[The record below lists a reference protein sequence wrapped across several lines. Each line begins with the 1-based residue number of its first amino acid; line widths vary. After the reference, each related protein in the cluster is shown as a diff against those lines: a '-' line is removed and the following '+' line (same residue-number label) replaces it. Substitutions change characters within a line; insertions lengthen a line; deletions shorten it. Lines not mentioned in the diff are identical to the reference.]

1 MSFGDGFR
9 PRPTRV
15 LGLLALALAIAGG
28 VVWLGLAHSGSSE
41 RVGRLVHACP
51 NGQVRE
57 ADAGEDNGDKAGE
70 SGDKDRKSKTGDR
83 DADADGKA
91 DPDAK
96 NANGAIAKGCEAR
109 FHPESYGDLSRANS
123 SLVSQGTDPFK
134 TVRAGAYQHALTQRA
149 ALSNAAP
156 DVAGTD
162 GSWTPYGTGAD
173 AADNT
178 DFDQSNGSTEEG
190 LGAVSGRISDYAYDA
205 STGSLYAAASNGGIW
220 KTTDMGQHWTSV
232 GDNLPT
238 QVVSAVAFSP
248 AQGGTLLVLTGD
260 DAFGFDSIAGL
271 GVYRST
277 DGGATWQ
284 KGTGVP
290 DGANGFRIAVDP
302 SDTSVAYA
310 ATGAG
315 LYRTTDD
322 GVSWTNVN
330 LPTGDGVAGG
340 QPDCTGNSSVADG
353 CFLANQVTDVVVQG
367 NPKSG
372 ITGTP
377 GAVLAA
383 VGWRAGTAQDADGTV
398 QSPNNGIYV
407 SDTGA
412 PGTFTKT
419 APNVGGSD
427 HGFSTQAET
436 GRVALGIA
444 DGPDQ
449 DHKIVYALVE
459 DAVKFNG
466 GISGID
472 VEGPTAVPSPTVLK
486 GVYVSTDFG
495 HTWTEME
502 DSTTMSNDVTSGSA
516 LVGGVCTSQSYCP
529 GVQAWYNEW
538 VKPDPTTQD
547 SSGVPTRVGL
557 GLEEVWEG
565 AGAPPTVPDTTQFHV
580 IGRYFG
586 GTTCAFLSTGLPDC
600 PTNNPPQPSTTTHP
614 DQHGSIFIPDG
625 HGGVTLVVGNDGG
638 AYSQHVASGDDF
650 DNTHWGRGI
659 NTDLHTLQ
667 PYDAEMAKDG
677 TVYAGLQDN
686 GELKIQP
693 DQQQFEIFGGDG
705 FFTAVDPD
713 NSNIAYEEYTS
724 GAISVTKDGGKNWQ
738 SMDPQLTSP
747 QFSNPFMMDPTDA
760 NHLITAGRD
769 VEETTAGPDTVQCV
783 DPSCSVIN
791 TQWTKV
797 YDLGTQKHPGD
808 ASASSS
814 DDDPDNQMSAIDLN
828 GDNAYIGYCGFCDV
842 ITQGTP
848 FANGIATNV
857 GGAQPGKRLT
867 GNGWHIAAAHGLPSR
882 YISSVRMDS
891 SDPRTVY
898 VTVGGYGRK
907 WAPPGAVKDDTS
919 KVGTGH
925 VFKSTDAGE
934 NFTDITGDLPD
945 VPANWVIIRGG
956 QLIVGTDIGVFAS
969 SDLSGTSWA
978 VLGNGL
984 PNVPITHLEL
994 KPGDPNTLVAA
1005 TYGRGVYLYHFNTP
1019 PTAPTQP
1026 GAPVACRAG
1035 AGFAHF
1041 AAAAAKRGLRIR
1053 AVSRRHGSVVVNVYR
1068 YSVGNRVTGRKRLAT
1083 FRNPKGAIALKPR
1096 GLKNGWYAVQAT
1108 SHLAGTPAVVRSDTF
1123 HRINGRFKRRA
1134 DFYGGAGC
1142 GDLRSFH
1149 LSSPVFG
1156 GGHNRSLAAS
1166 YRVGRAGNV
1175 SVVLFRGRKV
1185 IKRFRTVH
1193 AKAGKTYH
1201 LRIASR
1207 HLKLGVYTVRVKL
1220 ARTGGAVSRSLVSR
1234 RL

>member
-1 MSFGDGFR
+1 MSFR
-9 PRPTRV
+9 LKPVRLVV
-15 LGLLALALAIAGG
+15 LLVLVLAGAAAIVMLAIP
-28 VVWLGLAHSGSSE
+28 HGSAQ
-41 RVGRLVHACP
+41 RVGRLMRACP
-51 NGQVRE
+51 NGYVRE
-57 ADAGEDNGDKAGE
+57 ADGAQRTAHREE
-70 SGDKDRKSKTGDR
+70 RDREEHS
-83 DADADGKA
+83 
-91 DPDAK
+91 AK
-96 NANGAIAKGCEAR
+96 PGCEPR
-109 FHPESYGDLSRANS
+109 FHPESFADLSRANS
-123 SLVSQGTDPFK
+123 AKVSQNTDPFTSVK
-134 TVRAGAYQHALTQRA
+134 SGAYESSIKQRA
-149 ALSNAAP
+149 ALEADPSGVP
-156 DVAGTD
+156 GAG

-173 AADNT
+173 VADNT

-190 LGAVSGRISDYAYDA
+190 LGAVSGRISDFAYDS
-205 STGSLYAAASNGGIW
+205 STHSLYAAASNGGIW
-220 KTTDMGQHWTSV
+220 KSTDMGQSWSSIA
-232 GDNLPT
+232 DNLPT
-238 QVVSAVAFSP
+238 QVVSAIAYSP

-260 DAFGFDSIAGL
+260 NAFGFDSIAGL

-277 DGGATWQ
+277 DGGATWT

-302 SDTSVAYA
+302 SDPSVAYA

-330 LPTGDGVAGG
+330 LPTGNGVASG
-340 QPDCTGNSSVADG
+340 QPNCTGNSSIAEG

-367 NPKSG
+367 NAKQG

-377 GAVLAA
+377 GAVVAA
-383 VGWRAGTAQDADGTV
+383 VGWRAGTAKDDDGTV
-398 QSPNNGIYV
+398 QSPNNGIYE

-412 PGTFTKT
+412 PGTFTKE

-436 GRVALGIA
+436 GRIALGIA
-444 DGPDQ
+444 GGPDQ
-449 DHKIVYALVE
+449 DHKVIYALVE

-466 GISGID
+466 GVSGID
-472 VEGPTAVPSPTVLK
+472 VEGPTAIPSPTVLK

-495 HTWTEME
+495 KTWKEME
-502 DSTTMSNDVTSGSA
+502 DSGEIDNDPTSGSA
-516 LVGGVCTSQSYCP
+516 LVGGVCVSQQYCP

-538 VKPDPTTQD
+538 VKPDPTQQD
-547 SSGVPTRVGL
+547 SSGIPTRL
-557 GLEEVWEG
+557 NFGLEEVWEG
-565 AGAPPTVPDTTQFHV
+565 SGASPTVPDTTKFHV

-586 GTTCAFLSTGLPDC
+586 GTTCAFLNTGLPVC
-600 PTNNPPQPSTTTHP
+600 PTNNPPQTSTTTHP

-625 HGGVTLVVGNDGG
+625 QGGVTLVVGNDGG
-638 AYSQHVASGDDF
+638 AYSQHVASGGDF
-650 DNTHWGRGI
+650 DNTGWGRGI
-659 NTDLHTLQ
+659 NEGLHTLQ

-693 DQQQFEIFGGDG
+693 DQKQFEIYGGDG

-713 NSNIAYEEYTS
+713 NSNIAYEEYTA
-724 GAISVTKDGGKNWQ
+724 GAISVTKDGGKNWM

-747 QFSNPFMMDPTDA
+747 QFSNPFIMDPTDA

-769 VEETTAGPDTVQCV
+769 VEETTAGPDTVTCA
-783 DPSCSVIN
+783 DPSCSLIN
-791 TQWTKV
+791 TNWTKV

-808 ASASSS
+808 SSASSAS
-814 DDDPDNQMSAIDLN
+814 DDPDNQMSAIDLN

-842 ITQGTP
+842 ITQGRP

-857 GGAQPGKRLT
+857 GGSQAPKRLT
-867 GNGWHIAAAHGLPSR
+867 GQGWHIAAAHGLPSR
-882 YISSVRMDS
+882 YISSIRMDPAN
-891 SDPRTVY
+891 PRTVY

-934 NFTDITGDLPD
+934 NFTDITGNLPD
-945 VPANWVIIRGG
+945 TPANWVILRGG

-969 SDLSGTSWA
+969 SDTNGSSWG
-978 VLGNGL
+978 VLGSGL

-994 KPGDPNTLVAA
+994 KPGDPNTMVAA
-1005 TYGRGVYLYHFNTP
+1005 TYGRGVYLYHFNSP
-1019 PTAPTQP
+1019 PTASGGVQGTRT
-1026 GAPVACRAG
+1026 ACLAG
-1035 AGFAHF
+1035 AGFTHF
-1041 AAAAAKRGLRIR
+1041 IARAAKHGRGLKVQAISKTRGTVR
-1053 AVSRRHGSVVVNVYR
+1053 VNVYR
-1068 YSVGNRVTGRKRLAT
+1068 YSVGNRVTRRTRVRT
-1083 FRNPKGAIALKPR
+1083 FRNPRKALSLSAKHLR
-1096 GLKNGWYAVQAT
+1096 NGWYAVQASASSPGVT
-1108 SHLAGTPAVVRSDTF
+1108 AITRSDTF
-1123 HRINGRFKRRA
+1123 HVAHGTFFRRA
-1134 DFYGGAGC
+1134 DFYGKARC
-1142 GDLRSFH
+1142 GDLSAFH

-1156 GGHNRSLAAS
+1156 GTTRRSLTAT

-1175 SVVLFRGRKV
+1175 SVVLFKGRKV

-1193 AKAGKTYH
+1193 AVTGKTYRVH
-1201 LRIASR
+1201 IRPR
-1207 HLKLGVYTVRVKL
+1207 GLKVGAYTVRVKL
-1220 ARTGGAVSRSLVSR
+1220 SRTGGGDTRTLLSR

>member
-1 MSFGDGFR
+1 MSFR
-9 PRPTRV
+9 LKPMRLVV
-15 LGLLALALAIAGG
+15 LVALVLAGAAAIVLFAATHGG
-28 VVWLGLAHSGSSE
+28 HAKQ
-41 RVGRLVHACP
+41 VGRLVRACP
-51 NGQVRE
+51 TGYVRE
-57 ADAGEDNGDKAGE
+57 MDADETADGGRRSADAN
-70 SGDKDRKSKTGDR
+70 
-83 DADADGKA
+83 
-91 DPDAK
+91 
-96 NANGAIAKGCEAR
+96 CEPR

-123 SLVSQGTDPFK
+123 AKVSQNTDPFT
-134 TVRAGAYQHALTQRA
+134 TVKSGAYESSLEQRA
-149 ALSNAAP
+149 ALEADP
-156 DVAGTD
+156 AGIPGAS

-173 AADNT
+173 VADNL
-178 DFDQSNGSTEEG
+178 DFDQTGGSTAEG
-190 LGAVSGRISDYAYDA
+190 LGAVSGRISDFAYDA

-220 KTTDMGQHWTSV
+220 KSTDMGQSWASIA
-232 GDNLPT
+232 DNLPT
-238 QVVSAVAFSP
+238 QVVSAVAYSP

-260 DAFGFDSIAGL
+260 NAFGFDSIAGL

-277 DGGATWQ
+277 DGGATWT

-302 SDTSVAYA
+302 SDPSVAYA

-330 LPTGDGVAGG
+330 LPTGNGVGSG
-340 QPDCTGNSSVADG
+340 QPNCTGNSSVADG

-367 NPKSG
+367 NPKQG
-372 ITGTP
+372 IAGTP
-377 GAVLAA
+377 GAVVAA
-383 VGWRAGTAQDADGTV
+383 VGWRAGMAKDDDGTV
-398 QSPNNGIYV
+398 QSPGNGIYE

-412 PGTFTKT
+412 PGTFTKE

-427 HGFSTQAET
+427 HGFATQAES
-436 GRVALGIA
+436 GRIALGIA

-449 DHKIVYALVE
+449 DHKVIYALVE
-459 DAVKFNG
+459 DAVKFDG
-466 GISGID
+466 GVSGID
-472 VEGPTAVPSPTVLK
+472 VEGPTAVPAPSVLK

-495 HTWTEME
+495 KTWKEME
-502 DSTTMSNDVTSGSA
+502 DSLTIDNDPTSGSA
-516 LVGGVCTSQSYCP
+516 LVGGVCVSQMYCP

-538 VKPDPTTQD
+538 VKPDPTQQD
-547 SSGVPTRVGL
+547 SSGIPTRL
-557 GLEEVWEG
+557 DFGLEELWQG
-565 AGAPPTVPDTTQFHV
+565 SGAPPAVPDTTKFHV

-586 GTTCAFLSTGLPDC
+586 GTTCAFLNTGLPVC

-614 DQHGSIFIPDG
+614 DQHGSIFVPDG
-625 HGGVTLVVGNDGG
+625 QGGVTLVVGNDGG
-638 AYSQHVASGDDF
+638 AYSQHVASGADF
-650 DNTHWGRGI
+650 DNTQWGRGI
-659 NTDLHTLQ
+659 NEGLHTLQ

-693 DQQQFEIFGGDG
+693 DQKQFEIYGGDG

-724 GAISVTKDGGKNWQ
+724 GAISVTKDGGKNWM

-747 QFSNPFMMDPTDA
+747 QFSNPFIMDPTDA

-769 VEETTAGPDTVQCV
+769 VEETTAGPDTVTCA
-783 DPSCSVIN
+783 DPSCSLVN
-791 TQWTKV
+791 TNWTKV

-808 ASASSS
+808 ANASSA

-842 ITQGTP
+842 ITQGRP

-857 GGAQPGKRLT
+857 GGSQPAKRLT
-867 GNGWHIAAAHGLPSR
+867 GQGWHIAAAHGLPSR
-882 YISSVRMDS
+882 YISSIRMDPS
-891 SDPRTVY
+891 NPSTVY

-934 NFTDITGDLPD
+934 NFTDITANLPD
-945 VPANWVIIRGG
+945 TPANWVIVRGG

-969 SDLSGTSWA
+969 SDTNGSSWA

-994 KPGDPNTLVAA
+994 KPGDPNTMVAA
-1005 TYGRGVYLYHFNTP
+1005 TYGRGVYLYHFDAP
-1019 PTAPTQP
+1019 PPPAGGGVQGSRTA
-1026 GAPVACRAG
+1026 CLAG
-1035 AGFAHF
+1035 AGFSHF
-1041 AAAAAKRGLRIR
+1041 AAKAAKHGRGLKVR
-1053 AVSRRHGSVVVNVYR
+1053 AIGKTRGTVGVNVYR
-1068 YSVGNRVTGRKRLAT
+1068 YAIGRHVTGRKRVKS
-1083 FRNPKGAIALKPR
+1083 FRNPRKTLSLSARHLR
-1096 GLKNGWYAVQAT
+1096 GGWYAVQA
-1108 SHLAGTPAVVRSDTF
+1108 SAKAAGVTTISRSDTF
-1123 HRINGRFKRRA
+1123 HVAHGKFFRRA
-1134 DFYGGAGC
+1134 DFYGRVRC

-1156 GGHNRSLAAS
+1156 GTTRRSLTAT
-1166 YRVGRAGNV
+1166 YRVGRAGNL
-1175 SVVLFRGRKV
+1175 SVVLFKGRKV
-1185 IKRFRTVH
+1185 IRRFRTVH
-1193 AKAGKTYH
+1193 AVTGKTYRVH
-1201 LRIASR
+1201 IRPR
-1207 HLKLGVYTVRVKL
+1207 GLKVGSYTVRVKL
-1220 ARTGGAVSRSLVSR
+1220 SRTGGGDTRTLLSR

>member
-1 MSFGDGFR
+1 MSFR
-9 PRPTRV
+9 LSRARLVV
-15 LGLLALALAIAGG
+15 LLVIALAGALAI
-28 VVWLGLAHSGSSE
+28 VLLATRGSGPPKL
-41 RVGRLVHACP
+41 VGRLVHACP

-57 ADAGEDNGDKAGE
+57 ADADA
-70 SGDKDRKSKTGDR
+70 SGSEVRGHRSEDKDRAESRDR
-83 DADADGKA
+83 DADRPKG
-91 DPDAK
+91 
-96 NANGAIAKGCEAR
+96 IATGCEAR

-123 SLVSQGTDPFK
+123 AKVSQNTDPF
-134 TVRAGAYQHALTQRA
+134 TTTRSGAYQHALAQRDALEADPA
-149 ALSNAAP
+149 AVPGA
-156 DVAGTD
+156 D
-162 GSWTPYGTGAD
+162 GSWTPYGTGAEVT
-173 AADNT
+173 DNT
-178 DFDQSNGSTEEG
+178 NFDQSNGSTEEG
-190 LGAVSGRISDYAYDA
+190 LGAVSGRISDFAYD
-205 STGSLYAAASNGGIW
+205 SSSGSLYAAASNGGIW
-220 KTTDMGQHWTSV
+220 KSTDMGQHWSSIA
-232 GDNLPT
+232 DNLPT

-290 DGANGFRIAVDP
+290 DDANGFRIAVDP
-302 SDTSVAYA
+302 SDPNVAYA

-315 LYRTTDD
+315 LFRSTDD
-322 GVSWTNVN
+322 GTTWTNVN
-330 LPTGDGVAGG
+330 LPTGNGVASG
-340 QPDCTGNSSVADG
+340 QPNCTGDSSIAKG

-367 NPKSG
+367 APKQG

-377 GAVLAA
+377 GAVVAA
-383 VGWRAGTAQDADGTV
+383 VGWRASTAKDADGTV

-407 SDTGA
+407 SNTGA

-419 APNVGGSD
+419 APNVAGSD

-444 DGPDQ
+444 DGPNQ
-449 DHKIVYALVE
+449 DHKVIYALVE

-466 GISGID
+466 GVTGID
-472 VEGPTAVPSPTVLK
+472 VEGPTGAPSPTVLK

-495 HTWTEME
+495 HTWKEME
-502 DSTTMSNDVTSGSA
+502 DSATIDNDPTSGSA
-516 LVGGVCTSQSYCP
+516 LVGGVCVSQLYCP

-538 VKPDPTTQD
+538 VKPDPTQQD
-547 SSGVPTRVGL
+547 SNGIPTRLGF

-565 AGAPPTVPDTTQFHV
+565 SGAPPAVPDTTKFHV

-586 GTTCAFLSTGLPDC
+586 GTTCAFLNTGLPDC
-600 PTNNPPQPSTTTHP
+600 PTNNPPQASTTTHP
-614 DQHGSIFIPDG
+614 DQHGSIFVPDG
-625 HGGVTLVVGNDGG
+625 QGGVTLVVGNDGG
-638 AYSQHVASGDDF
+638 AYSQHVGSGDDF
-650 DNTHWGRGI
+650 DNTHWARGI
-659 NTDLHTLQ
+659 NEGLHTLQ

-713 NSNIAYEEYTS
+713 NSNTAYEEYTA
-724 GAISVTKDGGKNWQ
+724 GAISVTKDGGKTWTN
-738 SMDPQLTSP
+738 MDPGLTSP
-747 QFSNPFMMDPTDA
+747 QFSNPFIMDPTDA
-760 NHLITAGRD
+760 KHLITAGRD
-769 VEETTAGPDTVQCV
+769 VEETTAGPDTVTCA
-783 DPSCSVIN
+783 DPSCSLVN

-808 ASASSS
+808 ASASSA

-857 GGAQPGKRLT
+857 GGSQAPKRLT
-867 GNGWHIAAAHGLPSR
+867 GQGWHIAAAHGLPSR
-882 YISSVRMDS
+882 YISSVRMDPAN
-891 SDPRTVY
+891 PRTVY

-907 WAPPGAVKDDTS
+907 WAPPGAVKDDVS

-934 NFTDITGDLPD
+934 NFTDITGNLPD
-945 VPANWVIIRGG
+945 VPANWVILRGG

-969 SDLSGTSWA
+969 TDTNGSSWA

-994 KPGDPNTLVAA
+994 KPGDPDTLVAA
-1005 TYGRGVYLYHFNTP
+1005 TYGRGVYLYHW
-1019 PTAPTQP
+1019 
-1026 GAPVACRAG
+1026 GAPPPAAGGVQGARAACLAG
-1035 AGFAHF
+1035 AGLAHF
-1041 AAAAAKRGLRIR
+1041 NAKTAKHGHTLRVRAIAKRKGTVR
-1053 AVSRRHGSVVVNVYR
+1053 VNVYR
-1068 YSVGNRVTGRKRLAT
+1068 YSIGNRVTARKRVAS
-1083 FRNPKGAIALKPR
+1083 FRNPRRAFAFGAS
-1096 GLKNGWYAVQAT
+1096 GLRDGWYAVQA
-1108 SHLAGTPAVVRSDTF
+1108 SAHVAGVPTVVRSDTF
-1123 HRINGRFKRRA
+1123 HRIHGKFLRRA
-1134 DFYGGAGC
+1134 DFYGRAHC
-1142 GDLRSFH
+1142 GDLASFH
-1149 LSSPVFG
+1149 LSAPVFG
-1156 GGHNRSLAAS
+1156 GAKGRSLIAT

-1175 SVVLFRGRKV
+1175 SLVLFKGRKV
-1185 IKRFRTVH
+1185 IRRFRTVH
-1193 AKAGKTYH
+1193 ARTGKTYR
-1201 LRIASR
+1201 LRIR
-1207 HLKLGVYTVRVKL
+1207 PRGLKIGAYTVRAKL
-1220 ARTGGAVSRSLVSR
+1220 SRPGGGDTRTLLSR

>member
-1 MSFGDGFR
+1 MKQRS
-9 PRPTRV
+9 
-15 LGLLALALAIAGG
+15 ALAAAAAT
-28 VVWLGLAHSGSSE
+28 V
-41 RVGRLVHACP
+41 P
-51 NGQVRE
+51 
-57 ADAGEDNGDKAGE
+57 
-70 SGDKDRKSKTGDR
+70 
-83 DADADGKA
+83 
-91 DPDAK
+91 
-96 NANGAIAKGCEAR
+96 GA
-109 FHPESYGDLSRANS
+109 
-123 SLVSQGTDPFK
+123 
-134 TVRAGAYQHALTQRA
+134 
-149 ALSNAAP
+149 
-156 DVAGTD
+156 D
-162 GSWTPYGTGAD
+162 GSWSPYGTGAD
-173 AADNT
+173 TTDNT
-178 DFDQSNGSTEEG
+178 EFDQSNGSTQEG
-190 LGAVSGRISDYAYDA
+190 LGAVSGRISDFAYDD
-205 STGSLYAAASNGGIW
+205 STGTLYAAASNGGIW
-220 KTTDMGQHWTSV
+220 KTTDMGQHWASI

-238 QVVSAVAFSP
+238 QVVSAVAYSP

-260 DAFGFDSIAGL
+260 NAFGFDSIAGL

-302 SDTSVAYA
+302 SDPSVAYA

-322 GVSWTNVN
+322 GVTWTNVN
-330 LPTGDGVAGG
+330 LPTGQGVAPG
-340 QPDCTGNSSVADG
+340 QPDCTGDSSIAKG

-367 NPKSG
+367 DPKAG

-377 GAVLAA
+377 GAVVAA
-383 VGWRAGTAQDADGTV
+383 VGWRAGTAKDDDGTV
-398 QSPNNGIYV
+398 QSPNNGIYE

-419 APNVGGSD
+419 TPNVGGSD
-427 HGFSTQAET
+427 HGFVTQAET
-436 GRVALGIA
+436 GRIALGIA
-444 DGPDQ
+444 NGPNQ
-449 DHKIVYALVE
+449 DHKVIYALVE

-466 GISGID
+466 GVTGID
-472 VEGPTAVPSPTVLK
+472 VEGPTGVPSPTVVK

-495 HTWTEME
+495 HTWKEME
-502 DSTTMSNDVTSGSA
+502 DSAEFSNDPTSGSA
-516 LVGGVCTSQSYCP
+516 LVGGVCASQLYCP

-538 VKPDPTTQD
+538 VKPDPTMQD
-547 SSGVPTRVGL
+547 SNGIPTRL
-557 GLEEVWEG
+557 NFGLEEVWEG
-565 AGAPPTVPDTTQFHV
+565 SGTPPTVPDTTKFHV

-586 GTTCAFLSTGLPDC
+586 GTTCAFLNTGLPDC
-600 PTNNPPQPSTTTHP
+600 PTNNPPQASTTTHP

-625 HGGVTLVVGNDGG
+625 KGGVTLVVGNDGG
-638 AYSQHVASGDDF
+638 AYSQHIDAGGDF

-693 DQQQFEIFGGDG
+693 DQQQFAIYGGDG

-713 NSNIAYEEYTS
+713 NSNIAYEEYTG
-724 GAISVTKDGGKNWQ
+724 GAISVTKDGGKNWM

-747 QFSNPFMMDPTDA
+747 QFSNPFIMDPTDA

-769 VEETTAGPDTVQCV
+769 VEETTAGPDTVSCV
-783 DPSCSVIN
+783 DPTCSLIN

-808 ASASSS
+808 ASASSAS
-814 DDDPDNQMSAIDLN
+814 DDPDNQMSAIDLN

-842 ITQGTP
+842 ITQGRP

-857 GGAQPGKRLT
+857 GGSQAPKRLT
-867 GNGWHIAAAHGLPSR
+867 GQGWHIAAAHGLPSR
-882 YISSVRMDS
+882 YISSIRMDPAN
-891 SDPRTVY
+891 PRTVY

-934 NFTDITGDLPD
+934 NFTDITGNLPD
-945 VPANWVIIRGG
+945 TPANWVILRGG
-956 QLIVGTDIGVFAS
+956 QLVVGTDIGAFIS
-969 SDLSGTSWA
+969 SDTSGSSWA
-978 VLGNGL
+978 VLGKGL

-994 KPGDPNTLVAA
+994 NPGDPNTLVAA
-1005 TYGRGVYLYHFNTP
+1005 TYGRGVYLYHWASP
-1019 PTAPTQP
+1019 PAAAGGVKGTQTA
-1026 GAPVACRAG
+1026 CLAG

-1041 AAAAAKRGLRIR
+1041 TARAAKHGLHVTAR
-1053 AVSRRHGSVVVNVYR
+1053 SRRPGSVRVNVYR
-1068 YSVGNRVTGRKRLAT
+1068 YSIGNRITRRKRVAT
-1083 FRNPKGAIALKPR
+1083 FRNPKRTFTFR
-1096 GLKNGWYAVQAT
+1096 GKGLPDGWYAVQAV
-1108 SHLAGTPAVVRSDTF
+1108 ARAPGTQTATRSDTF
-1123 HRINGRFKRRA
+1123 HRSHGRFLRRA
-1134 DFYGGAGC
+1134 DFYGSTRC
-1142 GDLRSFH
+1142 GDISSFH

-1156 GGHNRSLAAS
+1156 GANGRKLTAT
-1166 YRVGRAGNV
+1166 YRVSRPAPV

-1185 IKRFRTVH
+1185 IRRFRTLH
-1193 AKAGKTYH
+1193 AVPRKTYR
-1201 LRIASR
+1201 LRIAPR
-1207 HLKLGVYTVRVKL
+1207 GLRKGAYTLRVKL
-1220 ARTGGAVSRSLVSR
+1220 SRPGGGDTRTLLSR

>member
-1 MSFGDGFR
+1 MSFGNGFR
-9 PRPTRV
+9 PTPSRV
-15 LGLLALALAIAGG
+15 LGVLVPAAAAVAAIVLLALPGG
-28 VVWLGLAHSGSSE
+28 GRTE

-57 ADAGEDNGDKAGE
+57 E
-70 SGDKDRKSKTGDR
+70 GDR
-83 DADADGKA
+83 PDEGHRPPATGHREEGREADKKPGL
-91 DPDAK
+91 
-96 NANGAIAKGCEAR
+96 AKGCEAR

-123 SLVSQGTDPFK
+123 ARASQNTDPF
-134 TVRAGAYQHALTQRA
+134 TSVRTGAYQHALDQRA
-149 ALSNAAP
+149 ALRAA
-156 DVAGTD
+156 DVPGSD
-162 GSWTPYGTGAD
+162 GAWTPYGTGAD
-173 AADNT
+173 ALDNT
-178 DFDQSNGSTEEG
+178 NFDQSNGSTGEG
-190 LGAVSGRISDYAYDA
+190 LGAVSGRVSDYAYDA

-220 KTTDMGQHWTSV
+220 KTTDQGQHWSSV
-232 GDNLPT
+232 GDTLPT
-238 QVVSAVAFSP
+238 QVVSAVAYSP

-284 KGTGVP
+284 KGAGVP

-302 SDTSVAYA
+302 SDPSVAYA

-315 LYRTTDD
+315 LYRTSDD
-322 GVSWTNVN
+322 GVSWTDVD
-330 LPTGDGVAGG
+330 LPTGNGVAGG
-340 QPDCTGNSSVADG
+340 QPNCTGNSSVADG
-353 CFLANQVTDVVVQG
+353 CFFANQVTDVVVQG
-367 NPKSG
+367 NPKQG

-383 VGWRAGTAQDADGTV
+383 VGWRASTKKDDDGTV

-407 SDTGA
+407 SSDGT
-412 PGTFTKT
+412 PGSFAKT
-419 APNVGGSD
+419 APDVGGSD

-444 DGPDQ
+444 DGPGQ
-449 DHKIVYALVE
+449 DHKVVYALVE

-466 GISGID
+466 GVTGID
-472 VEGPTAVPSPTVLK
+472 VESPTALPSPTVVK

-495 HTWTEME
+495 KTWTEME
-502 DSTTMSNDVTSGSA
+502 DAASLSSDVTSGSA
-516 LVGGVCTSQSYCP
+516 LVGGVCVSQLYCP

-538 VKPDPTTQD
+538 VKPDPTVQD
-547 SSGVPTRVGL
+547 SNGVPTRLGF

-565 AGAPPTVPDTTQFHV
+565 SGAAPSVPDTTHFHV

-586 GTTCAFLSTGLPDC
+586 GTTCAFLSTGLPAC

-625 HGGVTLVVGNDGG
+625 SGGVTLVVGNDGG
-638 AYSQHVASGDDF
+638 AYSQHVDSGSDF

-693 DQQQFEIFGGDG
+693 DQQQFGVFGGDG

-724 GAISVTKDGGKNWQ
+724 GAISVTKDGGKNWT

-747 QFSNPFMMDPTDA
+747 QFSNPFIMDPGDA
-760 NHLITAGRD
+760 KHLITAGRD
-769 VEETTAGPDTVQCV
+769 VEETTAGPDTVQCA
-783 DPSCSVIN
+783 DPTCSLVN

-808 ASASSS
+808 AGASSA

-848 FANGIATNV
+848 FAGGIATNV
-857 GGAQPGKRLT
+857 GGAKAPHRLT
-867 GNGWHIAAAHGLPSR
+867 GDGWHIAAAHGLPIR
-882 YISSVRMDS
+882 YISSVRMDPAN
-891 SDPRTVY
+891 PRTVY
-898 VTVGGYGRK
+898 VTLGGYGRK

-945 VPANWVIIRGG
+945 VPANWVIVRGG

-969 SDLSGTSWA
+969 SDTDGSSWA

-984 PNVPITHLEL
+984 PNVPITHLVL

-1005 TYGRGVYLYHFNTP
+1005 TYGRGVYLYHFDSPP
-1019 PTAPTQP
+1019 PTTTPAGGVQ
-1026 GAPVACRAG
+1026 GSRAACTAG

-1041 AAAAAKRGLRIR
+1041 TARVAGHGLRIR
-1053 AVSRRHGSVVVNVYR
+1053 ALPRQKGSVRVSVYR
-1068 YSVGNRVTGRKRLAT
+1068 YSVARRGKSRTRVAGFAD
-1083 FRNPKGAIALKPR
+1083 PKGAISLKPR
-1096 GLKNGWYAVQAT
+1096 GLRDGWYAVQAT
-1108 SHLAGTPAVVRSDTF
+1108 SRVAGTAAVVRSDTF
-1123 HRINGRFKRRA
+1123 HRVQGRFKRRA
-1134 DFYGGAGC
+1134 DFYGRGSC
-1142 GDLRSFH
+1142 GDLRAFH

-1156 GGHNRSLAAS
+1156 GASKRSLLAT
-1166 YRVGRAGNV
+1166 YRVGRAGSV

-1185 IKRFRTVH
+1185 IRRFRTVP
-1193 AKAGKTYH
+1193 ALPGRTYR
-1201 LRIASR
+1201 LRISPR
-1207 HLKLGVYTVRVKL
+1207 HLGASTYTVRVKL
-1220 ARTGGAVSRSLVSR
+1220 ARHGGAVSRSLVSR